1 MPTCTKTM
9 HVTTYSKILV
19 TIFPLYDSL
28 RLDASLLKA
37 IVVLLVVEVLLLIST
52 KHFRSSEICIF
63 TLQEEGNVYLKN
75 TQ

>member
-1 MPTCTKTM
+1 M
-9 HVTTYSKILV
+9 HVTTYSKIRV

-52 KHFRSSEICIF
+52 KHFRSKEICIF

-75 TQ
+75 SQ

>member
-1 MPTCTKTM
+1 M
-9 HVTTYSKILV
+9 HVTTYSKIRV

-52 KHFRSSEICIF
+52 KHFRS
-63 TLQEEGNVYLKN
+63 
-75 TQ
+75 

>member
-1 MPTCTKTM
+1 M

-19 TIFPLYDSL
+19 TIFPLDDSL

-52 KHFRSSEICIF
+52 KHFRS
-63 TLQEEGNVYLKN
+63 
-75 TQ
+75 

>member
-1 MPTCTKTM
+1 M

-19 TIFPLYDSL
+19 TIFRLYDSL

-52 KHFRSSEICIF
+52 KHFRS
-63 TLQEEGNVYLKN
+63 
-75 TQ
+75 